1 MQVSFFSVQPH
12 TEPFAFRILEFRF
25 RFLDS
30 LGFGKNK
37 LGISHEPHFLQCRVQ
52 DVGWVYHQLCRTIMC
67 FIARGGACEK
77 QLLSLLKKLF
87 VGSSTT
93 KNICEATFAHL
104 YHMVN
109 KQSKNWKMNDWTKY
123 LYAILSPYVET
134 SGMCQLLPDNDDWTT
149 VRSNLGVD
157 LRKTAHKF
165 FNVNSTPMPDS
176 QTTKLPRSEKQL
188 DTCWRKVGTL
198 ADERSVSAMAYLVSD
213 YTEDFEHIQMSWA
226 GIGWENWLL
235 LLASICCHL

>member
-30 LGFGKNK
+30 LGFGKNI

-109 KQSKNWKMNDWTKY
+109 KQSKNWKMHDWTKY

-165 FNVNSTPMPDS
+165 FNVNSTRCRTAKQQSCQDLKSSLIHAGAKLGRWPMRD
-176 QTTKLPRSEKQL
+176 QFLL
-188 DTCWRKVGTL
+188 WHIWFLIIRKTL
-198 ADERSVSAMAYLVSD
+198 STFR
-213 YTEDFEHIQMSWA
+213 
-226 GIGWENWLL
+226 
-235 LLASICCHL
+235 